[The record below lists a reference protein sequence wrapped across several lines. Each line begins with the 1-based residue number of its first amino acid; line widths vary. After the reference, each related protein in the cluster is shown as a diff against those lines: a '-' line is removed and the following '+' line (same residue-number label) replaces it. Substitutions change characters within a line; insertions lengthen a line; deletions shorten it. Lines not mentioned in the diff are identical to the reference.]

1 MRKLAKSFYEGSKTL
16 IQHLTKM
23 PYSLPNG
30 KKIKIT
36 SKGH

>member
-1 MRKLAKSFYEGSKTL
+1 MRKLAILFYEGSKTL
-16 IQHLTKM
+16 IQHLTNM
-23 PYSLPNG
+23 LYCSPNG